1 MRACFPWLIF
11 GLLLSAA
18 AVSSQVQGSPRA
30 SGAAT
35 EEASPNTVTA
45 PFSQASEQSSPETPL
60 APDGDN
66 QELRGKI
73 MKTLRAQPALASSS
87 FDIEVSDSQI
97 ELSGSVPTAREKEI
111 ARRIAQSYGSNR
123 SVVDTKVAVRNAG
136 QAQGTRASQP

>member
-1 MRACFPWLIF
+1 MRACFPWLIC
-11 GLLLSAA
+11 GLLLSAV

-35 EEASPNTVTA
+35 EDASPSTVT
-45 PFSQASEQSSPETPL
+45 PLSQPGEQSSPETPL

-73 MKTLRAQPALASSS
+73 MNALRAQPALASSS
-87 FDIEVSDSQI
+87 FDIEVSDSRI
-97 ELSGSVPTAREKEI
+97 ELSGSAPTAREKEI
-111 ARRIAQSYGSNR
+111 ARRIAQSYGNNR